1 MEKFID
7 IKSTDLFIFDC
18 DGTLVDS
25 MPMWG
30 NLTYDFA
37 NFKGINAPKGL
48 AQIMNNLSLIQCA
61 DYYVNRLG
69 AAGTPESVAQEI
81 TDFAAEGY
89 VTRVP
94 EKKNARA
101 FLKYLHDNEKHI
113 ALATASDISALE
125 PCLKKLG
132 LLEFIEYS
140 ASCATVGKS
149 KEHPDVYLDCLE
161 HFGVSMEKA
170 VVVEDAFYAASTAK
184 KAGFKLII
192 MKDDCHDK
200 EEQEKLKK
208 ISDAFIEDFKEL
220 M

>member
-1 MEKFID
+1 MGKFID
-7 IKSTDLFIFDC
+7 VNNTDLFIFDC

-37 NFKGINAPKGL
+37 DYKGITAPDGL
-48 AQIMNNLSLIQCA
+48 AQIMNNLSLLQCA

-69 AAGTPESVAQEI
+69 ASGTPESVAQEI

-94 EKKNARA
+94 EKKSARA
-101 FLKYLHDNEKHI
+101 FLEYLRDNGKHI

-125 PCLKKLG
+125 PCLEKLG

-149 KEHPDVYLDCLE
+149 KEHPDVYLDCLK
-161 HFGVSMEKA
+161 HFGIPMEKT

-184 KAGFKLII
+184 KAGFGLII

-200 EEQEKLKK
+200 DEQEKLKE
-208 ISDAFIEDFKEL
+208 ISDAFIEDFREL

>member
-101 FLKYLHDNEKHI
+101 FLKYLHDNGKHI

-161 HFGVSMEKA
+161 HFGVPMEKA

>member
-1 MEKFID
+1 MEKLID
-7 IKSTDLFIFDC
+7 VNNIDLFIFDC

-37 NFKGINAPKGL
+37 RYKGINAPEGL
-48 AQIMNNLSLIQCA
+48 AQIMNNLSLLQCA

-69 AAGTPESVAQEI
+69 ASGTPESVAQEI

-94 EKKNARA
+94 EKKSARA
-101 FLKYLHDNEKHI
+101 FLKYLHDNGKHI

-125 PCLKKLG
+125 PCLEKLG

-149 KEHPDVYLDCLE
+149 KEHPDVYLDCLK
-161 HFGVSMEKA
+161 HFGVPIKNA

-200 EEQEKLKK
+200 EEQENLQE

>member
-1 MEKFID
+1 MNFN
-7 IKSTDLFIFDC
+7 TDNFDLYIFDC

-30 NLTYDFA
+30 NLTFDFA
-37 NFKGINAPKGL
+37 EYKGIDAPENL
-48 AQIMNNLSLIQCA
+48 VSIMNNLSLIQCA
-61 DYYVNRLG
+61 QYYVDILH
-69 AAGTPESVAQEI
+69 ADGTPESVAQEI

-101 FLKYLHDNEKHI
+101 FLEHLRKKGKHI

-125 PCLKKLG
+125 PCLEKLG

-149 KEHPDVYLDCLE
+149 KEHPDVYLDCLN
-161 HFGVSMEKA
+161 HFGVPIEKS

-184 KAGFKLII
+184 RAGFPVII
-192 MKDDCHDK
+192 MKDDCHDEK
-200 EEQEKLKK
+200 EHENLKAIADAY
-208 ISDAFIEDFKEL
+208 ISDYAEI